1 MLGVSRSGYY
11 AWERPK
17 SVRDIE
23 NEALKEQIKLIHE
36 KTKQTYGSRKITKEL
51 HRKGKLVNHKR
62 VERLMKQQGLRSKV
76 AKKYK
81 ATTNSN
87 HHLPV
92 AKNILNRQFKA
103 KRPNIKMVSDITY
116 LWTEEGWLYI
126 AAVMDLC
133 GQKIVGLSMSERMTK
148 ELVINALD
156 SAHKRYRPAPGALI
170 HSDRGSQYCSNDY
183 QNYLKRHGFICSMS
197 RKGNCWDNAPMEAF
211 WGKMKYEWLCEHR
224 FLTREQARAAVFEY
238 VEIFYNRKRLH
249 ETNGY
254 LTPEEYYSAAMAAQG
269 GRVDYKNK
277 IGGLQ
282 REGVILNNFS
292 ISTTGNRRLRSE
304 RSGDS

>member
-1 MLGVSRSGYY
+1 MAKLCKVLSVSRSGYY
-11 AWERPK
+11 AWENRPK
-17 SVRDIE
+17 SARDAE
-23 NEALKEQIKLIHE
+23 NELIKEKIKSIHR
-36 KTKQTYGSRKITKEL
+36 KTRQTYGSRKITQEL
-51 HRKGKLVNHKR
+51 RRKGQLVNHKR
-62 VERLMKQQGLRSKV
+62 VERLMKLVGLRSKL

-81 ATTNSN
+81 ATTNSK

-92 AKNILNRQFKA
+92 AENILNREFTATK
-103 KRPNIKMVSDITY
+103 PNMKMVSDITY

-133 GQKIVGLSMSERMTK
+133 GQKIVGFSMSDRMTK

-156 SAHKRYRPAPGALI
+156 SACRRYKLPQGALI

-211 WGKMKYEWLCEHR
+211 WGKMKYEWLCEQR
-224 FLTREQARAAVFEY
+224 FRTREQARAAVFEY
-238 VEIFYNRKRLH
+238 MEIFYNRQRLH

-254 LTPEEYYSAAMAAQG
+254 LTPEEYYSAARA
-269 GRVDYKNK
+269 
-277 IGGLQ
+277 
-282 REGVILNNFS
+282 S
-292 ISTTGNRRLRSE
+292 
-304 RSGDS
+304 